1 MESEKLFAVK
11 IVENIEENM
20 EEILQEYQIL
30 VEHSLHPNIPF
41 LHGAFRFVLPNSA
54 LELPPLVQVWDQ
66 CLVFYGALWQR
77 VGL

>member
-1 MESEKLFAVK
+1 MVSGKLFAVK

-41 LHGAFRFVLPNSA
+41 LHGAFRFVISDQVLK
-54 LELPPLVQVWDQ
+54 LQLLVKVWSQ